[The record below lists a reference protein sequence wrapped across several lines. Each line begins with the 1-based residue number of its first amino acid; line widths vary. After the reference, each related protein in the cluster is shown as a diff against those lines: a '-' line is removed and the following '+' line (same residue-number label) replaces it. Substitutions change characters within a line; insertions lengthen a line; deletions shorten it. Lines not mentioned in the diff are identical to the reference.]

1 MQDPAPI
8 VEAASPASRAD
19 AIGAARSQPPPV
31 RRFHLF
37 AIAAVAAVA
46 IVAVWLVARHDNQ
59 ALRSDIAQRL
69 AAIESDAQA
78 EKAAQ
83 NKLASDV
90 RDAQAKLALL
100 ETRLAESQAQQGAL
114 EALYRDLAPSRD
126 EIALTEIE
134 QVLLIASQ
142 QLQLA
147 GNVQSALAALQ
158 LADAKL
164 QRLDRPQFLALRR
177 ALAHDIDR
185 LKAVPFVDISAISI
199 KLDQASAAVPTLPLA
214 RDERLPAPPA
224 AVAAPVDDSRWSR
237 FVRDV
242 WSDIRQMVRIEVSD
256 RPAAP
261 LIAPTQEYYLR
272 ENLRLRLL
280 SARIALL
287 SRDDASFRSDLAAA
301 DAWLAKYFDTRTKSV
316 QVVQTTVKQLTTSP
330 MATAA
335 PDLSATLDALRV
347 LRLAQDRAPARPPD
361 RPR

>member
-1 MQDPAPI
+1 MQDPEPS
-8 VEAASPASRAD
+8 VD
-19 AIGAARSQPPPV
+19 TAR
-31 RRFHLF
+31 R
-37 AIAAVAAVA
+37 AVATHAGNASGVRSVHLLLVVVVA
-46 IVAVWLVARHDNQ
+46 ALALAGVWIDTRRHTE
-59 ALRSDIAQRL
+59 ALRAEVAQRL
-69 AAIESDAQA
+69 TAMESGAEAAKTAQA
-78 EKAAQ
+78 Q
-83 NKLASDV
+83 LASDI
-90 RDAQAKLALL
+90 RDAQAKIALL

-134 QVLLIASQ
+134 QVLLVASQ

-199 KLDQASAAVPTLPLA
+199 KLDQAAAAVPTLPLA
-214 RDERLPAPPA
+214 RDERLPPPA
-224 AVAAPVDDSRWSR
+224 PEAAPADTSPWRR
-237 FVRDV
+237 FMRDV
-242 WSDIRQMVRIEVSD
+242 WSDVRQMVRIEVSD

-287 SRDDASFRSDLAAA
+287 SRDDASFRSDLSAA
-301 DAWLAKYFDTRTKSV
+301 DAWLAKYFDARAKSV
-316 QVVQTTVKQLTTSP
+316 QVVQATVKQLLASP
-330 MATAA
+330 MPTVA
-335 PDLSATLDALRV
+335 PDLSPSLDALRV
-347 LRLAQDRAPARPPD
+347 LRLAQDRAPPRAPERAR
-361 RPR
+361 